1 MKGAIE
7 MQRKETLITFAEKTF
22 MIFGFTIAVLNVFC
36 FIFGAQAKAISAM
49 FSLGSDGL
57 SVATSL
63 HFLLLSAIISAL
75 RAVFFTDMLIKDM
88 SLPVRTVCM
97 FACVIITMVFFA
109 VLCRWFPVDSLIAW
123 VMFFICFIVSA
134 GLSAAISSLREKG
147 ENRRIQAALDRFK
160 NGKDE

>member
-1 MKGAIE
+1 
-7 MQRKETLITFAEKTF
+7 MQKKETLISFVEKTF

-36 FIFGAQAKAISAM
+36 FAFGEHAKDISAM

-57 SVATSL
+57 SVATTL

-88 SLPVRTVCM
+88 SLSARTVCM
-97 FACVIITMVFFA
+97 FSGVIIAMICFV
-109 VLCRWFPVDSLIAW
+109 VRCRWFPLDSIIAW

-134 GLSAAISSLREKG
+134 GLSAVISGLKEKG
-147 ENRRIQAALDRFK
+147 ENKQMQDALERYK
-160 NGKDE
+160 NGKDQ